1 MKFKQMFEQLK
12 LYQNTLAS
20 HKYSHQ
26 WKENLFSFP
35 IKLIEMPTSIS

>member
-1 MKFKQMFEQLK
+1 MKFKQIFEQKK

-26 WKENLFSFP
+26 WKEELFSFP
-35 IKLIEMPTSIS
+35 YIPLVLLLMY